1 MATIDNLDLSIYNLY
16 ALRTRMI
23 EQTNQQFRLDQAGS
37 IPPQIQI
44 LDSFPKATEIDLLL
58 GVVPI
63 LTPWAYFFPPLA
75 FRKRRR
81 SPFGF
86 ARIMPSLGE
95 QEDQE
100 ECEQQIAST
109 ICETPE
115 EENEKKVLTAWFE
128 QISKINRW
136 LSHIVGNVGRL
147 LQG

>member
-44 LDSFPKATEIDLLL
+44 MDNIAKPTEIDILL

-63 LTPWAYFFPPLA
+63 LTPWAYFFPPQA
-75 FRKRRR
+75 FRRKRR

-86 ARIMPSLGE
+86 ARILPSLGDQDE
-95 QEDQE
+95 QEKQE
-100 ECEQQIAST
+100 QAVAATECKT
-109 ICETPE
+109 LE
-115 EENEKKVLTAWFE
+115 EEQEKRTLTACFE
-128 QISKINRW
+128 QITNINRW
-136 LSHIVGNVGRL
+136 LSHIVGRIGQL

>member
-37 IPPQIQI
+37 IPPQISI
-44 LDSFPKATEIDLLL
+44 MDSFPKPTEIDLLL
-58 GVVPI
+58 GVVPMM
-63 LTPWAYFFPPLA
+63 TPWANFLPPTA
-75 FRKRRR
+75 FRKKRR

-86 ARIMPSLGE
+86 SRILPSLG
-95 QEDQE
+95 DQE
-100 ECEQQIAST
+100 EQEKYEQAVAST
-109 ICETPE
+109 ECHNQD
-115 EENEKKVLTAWFE
+115 EENEKQTLAACFE

-136 LSHIVGNVGRL
+136 LSHIVGRIGQL

>member
-16 ALRTRMI
+16 AMRTRMI

-37 IPPQIQI
+37 IPPQISI
-44 LDSFPKATEIDLLL
+44 LDSFPKPTEIDLLL

-75 FRKRRR
+75 FRRKRR

-86 ARIMPSLGE
+86 SRILPSLGNQEE
-95 QEDQE
+95 QEKS
-100 ECEQQIAST
+100 EQALAST
-109 ICETPE
+109 PCHSPE
-115 EENEKKVLTAWFE
+115 EEQEKQVLTACFS
-128 QISKINRW
+128 QITKINSW
-136 LSHIVGNVGRL
+136 LAHIVGRVGQL

>member
-37 IPPQIQI
+37 IPPQIMVMDTI
-44 LDSFPKATEIDLLL
+44 PKPSEIDLLL
-58 GVVPI
+58 GVIPI
-63 LTPWAYFFPPLA
+63 MTPWAYFFPPLA
-75 FRKRRR
+75 FRKKRR

-86 ARIMPSLGE
+86 ARILPSLGD

-100 ECEQQIAST
+100 KSEQALAATECHS
-109 ICETPE
+109 PDE
-115 EENEKKVLTAWFE
+115 EKEKQTLTACFE

-136 LSHIVGNVGRL
+136 LSHIVGRVGQL

>member
-37 IPPQIQI
+37 IPPQI
-44 LDSFPKATEIDLLL
+44 LVMDSFPKPTEIDLLL

-63 LTPWAYFFPPLA
+63 LTPWAYFFPPTA
-75 FRKRRR
+75 FRRKRR

-86 ARIMPSLGE
+86 ARILPSLGDQDE
-95 QEDQE
+95 QEKNEQAVASM
-100 ECEQQIAST
+100 ECR
-109 ICETPE
+109 TPE
-115 EENEKKVLTAWFE
+115 EEREKQSLTACFE
-128 QISKINRW
+128 QIAKINRW
-136 LSHIVGNVGRL
+136 LSHIVGRVGQL

>member
-37 IPPQIQI
+37 IPPQI
-44 LDSFPKATEIDLLL
+44 LVMDSFPKPTEIDLLL

-63 LTPWAYFFPPLA
+63 LTPWAYFFPPIA
-75 FRKRRR
+75 FRRKRR

-86 ARIMPSLGE
+86 ARILPSLGDQDEHEKNE
-95 QEDQE
+95 QA
-100 ECEQQIAST
+100 IAST
-109 ICETPE
+109 VCHSQE
-115 EENEKKVLTAWFE
+115 EEKEKQTITACFE
-128 QISKINRW
+128 QINKINRW
-136 LSHIVGNVGRL
+136 LSHIVGRVGQL

>member
-23 EQTNQQFRLDQAGS
+23 EQTNTQLRLDQAGS

-44 LDSFPKATEIDLLL
+44 LDSFPKPTEIDLLL
-58 GVVPI
+58 GVVPL
-63 LTPWAYFFPPLA
+63 LTPWAYFFPPSA

-86 ARIMPSLGE
+86 ARILPSLG
-95 QEDQE
+95 DQE
-100 ECEQQIAST
+100 EQEKAEYAVALTECH
-109 ICETPE
+109 TPE
-115 EENEKKVLTAWFE
+115 EEQEK
-128 QISKINRW
+128 QILSSCFVQITKINSW
-136 LSHIVGNVGRL
+136 LSHIVGRIGML